1 MIYDEIHDR
10 DDRPVRQGEVRHEA
24 AAVTDAERVS
34 PEAACNTETDT
45 GRMMEKLPR
54 ETGDQLDSADQEKIP
69 RETVDQLDSANQEKI
84 PRETGDQLDS
94 ADQEKLPRETGDQL
108 DSADQEK
115 LPRETGD
122 QLDSTN
128 EYHPQSESAYHQQ
141 NLVNVTQ
148 WEVHQT

>member
-10 DDRPVRQGEVRHEA
+10 DDRPERQGEVRHEA

-34 PEAACNTETDT
+34 PESACNTETDT
-45 GRMMEKLPR
+45 GRMMETLPR

-69 RETVDQLDSANQEKI
+69 RET
-84 PRETGDQLDS
+84 GDQLDS
-94 ADQEKLPRETGDQL
+94 A
-108 DSADQEK
+108 
-115 LPRETGD
+115 
-122 QLDSTN
+122 N

>member
-1 MIYDEIHDR
+1 MIYDEINDR
-10 DDRPVRQGEVRHEA
+10 DDRPERQGEVRHEA

-45 GRMMEKLPR
+45 GRMMETLPR
-54 ETGDQLDSADQEKIP
+54 ETGDQLDSA
-69 RETVDQLDSANQEKI
+69 
-84 PRETGDQLDS
+84 
-94 ADQEKLPRETGDQL
+94 
-108 DSADQEK
+108 
-115 LPRETGD
+115 
-122 QLDSTN
+122 N